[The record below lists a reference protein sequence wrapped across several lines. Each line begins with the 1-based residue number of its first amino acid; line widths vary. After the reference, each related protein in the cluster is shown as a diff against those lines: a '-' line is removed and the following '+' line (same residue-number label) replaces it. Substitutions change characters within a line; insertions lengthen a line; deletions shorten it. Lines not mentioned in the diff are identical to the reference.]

1 MLRAALQLEKQSEA
15 GGEVVTV
22 DVVDEPSGSAQS
34 RSGGELRLTRRL
46 RVRCKELFAGWSRPP
61 AKIEAEVPQRQDMRW
76 TCPDCRLRHET
87 IIDPDAEAGKIVEV
101 NCRACGAQHEA
112 SVFFRRQGSE
122 NAIMTVGVVWL

>member
-1 MLRAALQLEKQSEA
+1 MLRAAQSEA

-22 DVVDEPSGSAQS
+22 DVVDEPSGSARS

-61 AKIEAEVPQRQDMRW
+61 AKVEAVPQRQDMRW

-122 NAIMTVGVVWL
+122 KAIMTVGVVWL